1 MVILEFN
8 GFIYLKLKNTSR
20 VILTVAESSSPT
32 KWINILAFVL
42 TVIVNSLAG
51 STTILG
57 GKLTAEISDANP
69 TLITPAGYVFSIWG
83 IIYILLGAF
92 VVFQALPSQQ
102 GKGFQKSVGWLFV
115 LSSIANI
122 VWLFLWQFEYLG
134 FSVVVIF
141 LLLATLILIYLRLNI
156 GKSKVSLR
164 EKLAVHVPFS
174 VYLGW
179 ITIASIANVSVFL
192 VSENWDGFGIS
203 ADIWATLI
211 IIVALIITLLV
222 LAMRKDIAYSLV
234 IIWALVGI
242 AVKQS
247 GNQNIVTLTEVS
259 AIIVLVAL
267 AATIMLSKLKRK

>member
-1 MVILEFN
+1 M
-8 GFIYLKLKNTSR
+8 
-20 VILTVAESSSPT
+20 VAESSIPT

-134 FSVVVIF
+134 VSVFVIF
-141 LLLATLILIYLRLNI
+141 LLLVTLILIYLRLNI
-156 GKSKVSLR
+156 GKSSVSLR

-203 ADIWATLI
+203 AETWATLI
-211 IIVALIITLLV
+211 IIVALIITILV
-222 LAMRKDIAYSLV
+222 LSTRKDIAYSLV

-247 GNQNIVTLTEVS
+247 GNQNIVILTEAS
-259 AIIVLVAL
+259 AIIVLIAL
-267 AATIMLSKLKRK
+267 AATILVSKLKRK

>member
-1 MVILEFN
+1 M
-8 GFIYLKLKNTSR
+8 
-20 VILTVAESSSPT
+20 VAESSIPT

-122 VWLFLWQFEYLG
+122 VWLFLWQFEYLS

-156 GKSKVSLR
+156 GKSAVSLR

-192 VSENWDGFGIS
+192 VSENWDGFGIG
-203 ADIWATLI
+203 AETWATLI
-211 IIVALIITLLV
+211 IVVALILTVLV
-222 LAMRKDIAYSLV
+222 LATRKDIAYSLV

-247 GNQNIVTLTEVS
+247 GNQNIVTLTEAS

-267 AATIMLSKLKRK
+267 AATILLSKLKRK